1 MKYKKYVA
9 VPNFVRDEM
18 ITRSRNHAFN
28 RGLSALLISTVIII
42 VANYISWRLF
52 EKSLLAES
60 LILLVSVTL
69 WQYGSALKEYTEQ
82 DRDIILSR
90 YFPPEL
96 QVAQIERESD
106 AEVPLTERT
115 EFPHPENK
123 NGRLILAVSLTRE
136 QKEKIARAGLEKNSL
151 PINLIESFG
160 LSRQMAE
167 RLRTEMAS
175 HDLGYFT
182 DRDRFIL
189 TKNGQKVF
197 AKILRNV

>member
-1 MKYKKYVA
+1 MKYKKDVA
-9 VPNFVRDEM
+9 TPSFVRDEM

-28 RGLSALLISTVIII
+28 RGLSALMIGVVVLIVS
-42 VANYISWRLF
+42 NYIAWRLF
-52 EKSLLAES
+52 HKGVLAES
-60 LILLVSVTL
+60 LILTVSFVL
-69 WQYGSALKEYTEQ
+69 WQYGHALREYTEQ

-96 QVAQIERESD
+96 EPQVTKKEEDVS
-106 AEVPLTERT
+106 VPLVERT

-123 NGRLILAVSLTRE
+123 NGRLILAVSLSQE

-151 PINLIESFG
+151 PINLLESFG
-160 LSRQMAE
+160 LSRQTAE
-167 RLRTEMAS
+167 RLRTEMATM
-175 HDLGYFT
+175 DLGYFT

-197 AKILRNV
+197 AKIMRNV